1 MYMNTIGKALL
12 FAALFSQLSIFTA
25 DRVVYAVQMAGEETG
40 HELHTFYYNKL
51 LILIG
56 VVRKCSVN
64 T

>member
-25 DRVVYAVQMAGEETG
+25 DCVVHAVHMAGEESG
-40 HELHTFYYNKL
+40 QELHTFYCNKL

-56 VVRKCSVN
+56 VVRN
-64 T
+64 